1 MPQQWLMQQ
10 ECNQTAQSTE
20 YESVSTITHSKQM
33 KSSQAKLQT
42 KTNQNHKLYGVRS
55 RAILMALEQ
64 YGNQSRAELE
74 QSAGI
79 RKDLISAI
87 VSRLNKRGARIG
99 KQIHIVSYVYDA
111 EGARRYPRAVYA
123 IGDGEDAKKPKA
135 SPKENRRRYDAKRV
149 GLYRMNSVF
158 NLGKSRDQIRA
169 ERKAA

>member
-1 MPQQWLMQQ
+1 M
-10 ECNQTAQSTE
+10 
-20 YESVSTITHSKQM
+20 
-33 KSSQAKLQT
+33 
-42 KTNQNHKLYGVRS
+42 YGVRS

-135 SPKENRRRYDAKRV
+135 SQKENRRRYDAKRV
-149 GLYRMNSVF
+149 GLYRMNNVF

>member
-1 MPQQWLMQQ
+1 M
-10 ECNQTAQSTE
+10 AQSKE
-20 YESVSTITHSKQM
+20 QELAQTITHSKPM
-33 KSSQAKLQT
+33 KSSQAKLNK
-42 KTNQNHKLYGVRS
+42 KTDQHRKMYGVRS

-135 SPKENRRRYDAKRV
+135 SQKENRRRYDAKRV
-149 GLYRMNSVF
+149 GLYRMNNVF

>member
-33 KSSQAKLQT
+33 KSSQAKSQT

-55 RAILMALEQ
+55 RAVLMALEQ

-79 RKDLISAI
+79 SKDLISAI

-149 GLYRMNSVF
+149 GFYRMNSVF

-169 ERKAA
+169 ESKTA